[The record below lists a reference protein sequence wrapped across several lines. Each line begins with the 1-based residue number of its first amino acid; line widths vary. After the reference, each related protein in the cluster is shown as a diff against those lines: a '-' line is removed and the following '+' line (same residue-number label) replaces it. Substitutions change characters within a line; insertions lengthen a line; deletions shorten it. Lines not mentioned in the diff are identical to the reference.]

1 MGFRFR
7 KSFKVASGVRLNIS
21 KKGVSTT
28 IGPHGAKLTV
38 RSNGTRFTTNI
49 PGTGISYSKKLDSK
63 QASQNIEPTNNK
75 QTNIVAE
82 KLTAFGDAH
91 KAEHKKHL
99 ANIKQDTFYK
109 EDMFILTMFILFY
122 PLGIFLM
129 YNYSLKLRKYRFI
142 INILPLIT
150 VAIIDKMPA
159 TLLGIIYP
167 LFFVPI
173 LTLIFF
179 YRLYKTKYFM
189 PCVASIVISCF
200 CLFIYGARFF

>member
-1 MGFRFR
+1 MGFRFH
-7 KSFKVASGVRLNIS
+7 KSFKVAPGVRLNIS
-21 KKGVSTT
+21 KKKVSTT
-28 IGPHGAKLTV
+28 IGPRGAKLTIG
-38 RSNGTRFTTNI
+38 SSGTRFTTSI
-49 PGTGISYSKKLDSK
+49 PGTGISYSKKLDS
-63 QASQNIEPTNNK
+63 K

>member
-1 MGFRFR
+1 
-7 KSFKVASGVRLNIS
+7 
-21 KKGVSTT
+21 
-28 IGPHGAKLTV
+28 
-38 RSNGTRFTTNI
+38 
-49 PGTGISYSKKLDSK
+49 
-63 QASQNIEPTNNK
+63 
-75 QTNIVAE
+75 
-82 KLTAFGDAH
+82 
-91 KAEHKKHL
+91 
-99 ANIKQDTFYK
+99 
-109 EDMFILTMFILFY
+109 MFILTMFILFY